1 MKKNNKTGSDRT
13 ARIVRLIIAACLAVF
28 LWMYINGNDIN
39 MITQEINNIPV
50 TLINTEKLSSKG
62 LVLTEQKNY
71 FVNIRVRGSERNVNT
86 LDASQITAT
95 VDLAG
100 VKGPGTY
107 TADVV
112 IQGLPN
118 SVILQE
124 TQPSELNIKI
134 DSIRHK
140 AHSVTIN
147 TSGKPGNNLSVVS
160 ATTTDLVRVEGPSD
174 SVNKIKACVA
184 TANVQDMTD
193 DTDVYIPVKAVDKK
207 GNVLS
212 DVECKPSM
220 IKASVKIGTTKRVKI
235 KAPKTT
241 GSVADG
247 YKVAKITVSPKT
259 VLLGGKASDLDSI
272 NAVRPSTVDLSGLK
286 ISTTVQ
292 KKLNLPSNVTN
303 MDYMFYKCRSLTNLD
318 LSSFNTENVTNMSEM
333 FYNNRSLKTI
343 SVSNLWDTS
352 NVSSG
357 SNMFASCYNL
367 KGGAGTVYDSNNTEL
382 SYAHVDGG
390 PSNPR
395 YLTYKTPT
403 AIKNIDAETNA
414 TAKWYTLD
422 GKRLYGK
429 PVTKGV
435 YIVEMSNGKTKKVM
449 VK

>member
-303 MDYMFYKCRSLTNLD
+303 MDGSSNVTVPIKVEALTSKQLMIDDIEQRNVPDDLTVTKMENASVTVKIEGTSSELSTLDSKD
-318 LSSFNTENVTNMSEM
+318 LSAWIDFSDAAEGTGSYDIQVTTD
-333 FYNNRSLKTI
+333 KGTI
-343 SVSNLWDTS
+343 KSVSPSSTS
-352 NVSSG
+352 
-357 SNMFASCYNL
+357 ATL
-367 KGGAGTVYDSNNTEL
+367 KS
-382 SYAHVDGG
+382 
-390 PSNPR
+390 
-395 YLTYKTPT
+395 
-403 AIKNIDAETNA
+403 KN
-414 TAKWYTLD
+414 
-422 GKRLYGK
+422 
-429 PVTKGV
+429 
-435 YIVEMSNGKTKKVM
+435 
-449 VK
+449 

>member
-1 MKKNNKTGSDRT
+1 MKKNNKTGNDRT

-28 LWMYINGNDIN
+28 LWSYINGNDIN

-62 LVLTEQKNY
+62 LVLSEQKNY
-71 FVNIRVRGSERNVNT
+71 FVNIRVRGSERNVST

-95 VDLAG
+95 ADLAG
-100 VKGPGTY
+100 VKGAGTY
-107 TADVV
+107 TANVV
-112 IQGLPN
+112 LQGLPN

-140 AHSVTIN
+140 SHSVTIN
-147 TSGKPGNNLSVVS
+147 TSGKPGDNLSVVS
-160 ATTTDLVRVEGPSD
+160 ATTADKVRVEGPSE

-193 DTDVYIPVKAVDKK
+193 DTDVYIPVRAVDKK

-259 VLLGGKASDLDSI
+259 VLLGGKESDLDSI
-272 NAVRPSTVDLSGLK
+272 TAVRPSTVDLSGLK

-303 MDYMFYKCRSLTNLD
+303 MDGSANVTVTIKVEALTSKQLMVDDIEQRNVPDDLTVTKMENASVSVKIEGTSSELSTLDSKD
-318 LSSFNTENVTNMSEM
+318 LSAWIDFSDAAEGTGSYDIQVTTD
-333 FYNNRSLKTI
+333 KGTI
-343 SVSNLWDTS
+343 KSVSPSSTS
-352 NVSSG
+352 
-357 SNMFASCYNL
+357 ATL
-367 KGGAGTVYDSNNTEL
+367 KS
-382 SYAHVDGG
+382 
-390 PSNPR
+390 
-395 YLTYKTPT
+395 
-403 AIKNIDAETNA
+403 KN
-414 TAKWYTLD
+414 
-422 GKRLYGK
+422 
-429 PVTKGV
+429 
-435 YIVEMSNGKTKKVM
+435 
-449 VK
+449 

>member
-1 MKKNNKTGSDRT
+1 MGNRLMKKNNKTGSDRT

-303 MDYMFYKCRSLTNLD
+303 MDGSSNVTVTIKVEALTSKQLMIDDIEQRNVPDDLTVTKMENASVTVIIEGTSSELSTLDSKD
-318 LSSFNTENVTNMSEM
+318 LSAWIDFSDAAEGTGSYDIQVTTD
-333 FYNNRSLKTI
+333 KGTI
-343 SVSNLWDTS
+343 KSVSPSSTS
-352 NVSSG
+352 
-357 SNMFASCYNL
+357 ATL
-367 KGGAGTVYDSNNTEL
+367 KS
-382 SYAHVDGG
+382 
-390 PSNPR
+390 
-395 YLTYKTPT
+395 
-403 AIKNIDAETNA
+403 KN
-414 TAKWYTLD
+414 
-422 GKRLYGK
+422 
-429 PVTKGV
+429 
-435 YIVEMSNGKTKKVM
+435 
-449 VK
+449 

>member
-134 DSIRHK
+134 ASIRHK
-140 AHSVTIN
+140 AHSVTLN
-147 TSGKPGNNLSVVS
+147 PSGKPGNNLSVVS

-303 MDYMFYKCRSLTNLD
+303 MDGSSNVTVTIKVEALTSKQLMIDDIEQRNVPDDLTVTKMENASVTVIIEGTSSELSTLDSKD
-318 LSSFNTENVTNMSEM
+318 LSAWIDFSDAAEGTGSYDIQVTTD
-333 FYNNRSLKTI
+333 KGTI
-343 SVSNLWDTS
+343 KSVSPSSTS
-352 NVSSG
+352 
-357 SNMFASCYNL
+357 ATL
-367 KGGAGTVYDSNNTEL
+367 KS
-382 SYAHVDGG
+382 
-390 PSNPR
+390 
-395 YLTYKTPT
+395 
-403 AIKNIDAETNA
+403 KN
-414 TAKWYTLD
+414 
-422 GKRLYGK
+422 
-429 PVTKGV
+429 
-435 YIVEMSNGKTKKVM
+435 
-449 VK
+449 

>member
-1 MKKNNKTGSDRT
+1 MGNRLMKKNNKTGSDRT

-160 ATTTDLVRVEGPSD
+160 ATTTDQVRVEGPSD

-220 IKASVKIGTTKRVKI
+220 IKASVKVGTTKRVKI

-259 VLLGGKASDLDSI
+259 VLLGGKASDLNSI

-303 MDYMFYKCRSLTNLD
+303 MDGSANVTVTIKVEALTSKQLMVDDIEQRNVPDDLTVTKMENASVTVKIEGTSSELSTLDIKD
-318 LSSFNTENVTNMSEM
+318 LSAWIDFSDAAEGTGSYDIQVTTD
-333 FYNNRSLKTI
+333 KGTI
-343 SVSNLWDTS
+343 KSVSPSSTS
-352 NVSSG
+352 
-357 SNMFASCYNL
+357 ATL
-367 KGGAGTVYDSNNTEL
+367 KS
-382 SYAHVDGG
+382 
-390 PSNPR
+390 
-395 YLTYKTPT
+395 
-403 AIKNIDAETNA
+403 KN
-414 TAKWYTLD
+414 
-422 GKRLYGK
+422 
-429 PVTKGV
+429 
-435 YIVEMSNGKTKKVM
+435 
-449 VK
+449 

>member
-303 MDYMFYKCRSLTNLD
+303 MDGSSNVTVTIKVEALTSKQLMIDDIEQRNVPDDLTVTKMENASVTVKIEGTSSELSTLDSKD
-318 LSSFNTENVTNMSEM
+318 LSAWIDFSDAAEGTGSYDIQVTTD
-333 FYNNRSLKTI
+333 KGTI
-343 SVSNLWDTS
+343 KSVSPSSTS
-352 NVSSG
+352 
-357 SNMFASCYNL
+357 ATL
-367 KGGAGTVYDSNNTEL
+367 KS
-382 SYAHVDGG
+382 
-390 PSNPR
+390 
-395 YLTYKTPT
+395 
-403 AIKNIDAETNA
+403 KN
-414 TAKWYTLD
+414 
-422 GKRLYGK
+422 
-429 PVTKGV
+429 
-435 YIVEMSNGKTKKVM
+435 
-449 VK
+449 

>member
-100 VKGPGTY
+100 VKGPGTF

-140 AHSVTIN
+140 SHSVTIN

-160 ATTTDLVRVEGPSD
+160 ATTTDQVRVEGPSD
-174 SVNKIKACVA
+174 SVNKIKSCVA

-259 VLLGGKASDLDSI
+259 VLLGGKASDLNSI

-303 MDYMFYKCRSLTNLD
+303 MDGSANVTVTIKVEALTSKQLMVDDIEQRNVPDDLTVTKMENASVTVKIEGTSSELSTLDIKD
-318 LSSFNTENVTNMSEM
+318 LSAWIDFSDAAEGTGSYDIQVTTD
-333 FYNNRSLKTI
+333 KGTI
-343 SVSNLWDTS
+343 KSVSPSSTS
-352 NVSSG
+352 
-357 SNMFASCYNL
+357 ATL
-367 KGGAGTVYDSNNTEL
+367 KS
-382 SYAHVDGG
+382 
-390 PSNPR
+390 
-395 YLTYKTPT
+395 
-403 AIKNIDAETNA
+403 KN
-414 TAKWYTLD
+414 
-422 GKRLYGK
+422 
-429 PVTKGV
+429 
-435 YIVEMSNGKTKKVM
+435 
-449 VK
+449 

>member
-303 MDYMFYKCRSLTNLD
+303 MDGSSNVTVTIKVEALTSKQLMIDDIEQRNVPDDLTVTKMENASVTVIIEGTSSELSTLDSKD
-318 LSSFNTENVTNMSEM
+318 LSAWIDFSDAAEGTGSYDIQVTTD
-333 FYNNRSLKTI
+333 KGTI
-343 SVSNLWDTS
+343 KSVSPSSTS
-352 NVSSG
+352 
-357 SNMFASCYNL
+357 ATL
-367 KGGAGTVYDSNNTEL
+367 KS
-382 SYAHVDGG
+382 
-390 PSNPR
+390 
-395 YLTYKTPT
+395 
-403 AIKNIDAETNA
+403 KN
-414 TAKWYTLD
+414 
-422 GKRLYGK
+422 
-429 PVTKGV
+429 
-435 YIVEMSNGKTKKVM
+435 
-449 VK
+449 

>member
-207 GNVLS
+207 GHVLS

-303 MDYMFYKCRSLTNLD
+303 MDGSSNVTVTIKVEALTSKQLMIDDIEQRNVPDDLTVTKMENASVTVIIEGTSSELSTLDSKD
-318 LSSFNTENVTNMSEM
+318 LSAWIDFSDAAEGTGSYDIQVTTD
-333 FYNNRSLKTI
+333 KGTI
-343 SVSNLWDTS
+343 KSVSPSSTS
-352 NVSSG
+352 
-357 SNMFASCYNL
+357 ATL
-367 KGGAGTVYDSNNTEL
+367 KS
-382 SYAHVDGG
+382 
-390 PSNPR
+390 
-395 YLTYKTPT
+395 
-403 AIKNIDAETNA
+403 KN
-414 TAKWYTLD
+414 
-422 GKRLYGK
+422 
-429 PVTKGV
+429 
-435 YIVEMSNGKTKKVM
+435 
-449 VK
+449 

>member
-160 ATTTDLVRVEGPSD
+160 ATTTDQVRVEGPSD

-220 IKASVKIGTTKRVKI
+220 IKASVKVGTTKRVKI

-259 VLLGGKASDLDSI
+259 VLLGGKASDLNSI

-303 MDYMFYKCRSLTNLD
+303 MDGSANVTVTIKVEALTSKQLMVDDIEQRNVPDDLTVTKMENASVTVKIEGTSSELSTLDIKD
-318 LSSFNTENVTNMSEM
+318 LSAWIDFSDAAEGTGSYDIQVTTD
-333 FYNNRSLKTI
+333 KGTI
-343 SVSNLWDTS
+343 KSVSPSSTS
-352 NVSSG
+352 
-357 SNMFASCYNL
+357 ATL
-367 KGGAGTVYDSNNTEL
+367 KS
-382 SYAHVDGG
+382 
-390 PSNPR
+390 
-395 YLTYKTPT
+395 
-403 AIKNIDAETNA
+403 KN
-414 TAKWYTLD
+414 
-422 GKRLYGK
+422 
-429 PVTKGV
+429 
-435 YIVEMSNGKTKKVM
+435 
-449 VK
+449 

>member
-303 MDYMFYKCRSLTNLD
+303 MDGSSNVTVTIKVEALTSKQLMVDDIEQRNVPDDLTVTKMENASVTVKIEGTSSELSTLDSKD
-318 LSSFNTENVTNMSEM
+318 LSAWIDFSDAAEGTGSYDIQVTTD
-333 FYNNRSLKTI
+333 KGTI
-343 SVSNLWDTS
+343 KSVSPSSTS
-352 NVSSG
+352 
-357 SNMFASCYNL
+357 ATL
-367 KGGAGTVYDSNNTEL
+367 KS
-382 SYAHVDGG
+382 
-390 PSNPR
+390 
-395 YLTYKTPT
+395 
-403 AIKNIDAETNA
+403 KN
-414 TAKWYTLD
+414 
-422 GKRLYGK
+422 
-429 PVTKGV
+429 
-435 YIVEMSNGKTKKVM
+435 
-449 VK
+449 

>member
-160 ATTTDLVRVEGPSD
+160 ATTTDQVRVEGPSN

-303 MDYMFYKCRSLTNLD
+303 MDGSSNVTVTIKVEALTSKQLMIDDIEQRNVPDDLTVRKMENASVTVKIEGTSSELSTLDSKD
-318 LSSFNTENVTNMSEM
+318 LSAWIDFSDAAEGTGSYDIQVTTD
-333 FYNNRSLKTI
+333 KGTI
-343 SVSNLWDTS
+343 KSVSPSSTS
-352 NVSSG
+352 
-357 SNMFASCYNL
+357 ATL
-367 KGGAGTVYDSNNTEL
+367 KS
-382 SYAHVDGG
+382 
-390 PSNPR
+390 
-395 YLTYKTPT
+395 
-403 AIKNIDAETNA
+403 KN
-414 TAKWYTLD
+414 
-422 GKRLYGK
+422 
-429 PVTKGV
+429 
-435 YIVEMSNGKTKKVM
+435 
-449 VK
+449 

>member
-28 LWMYINGNDIN
+28 LWIYINGNDIN

-303 MDYMFYKCRSLTNLD
+303 MDGSSNVTVTIKVEALTSKQLMIDDIEQRNVPDDLTVTKMENASVTVIIEGTSSELSTLDSKD
-318 LSSFNTENVTNMSEM
+318 LSAWIDFSDAAEGTGSYDIQVTTD
-333 FYNNRSLKTI
+333 KGTI
-343 SVSNLWDTS
+343 KSVSPSSTS
-352 NVSSG
+352 
-357 SNMFASCYNL
+357 ATL
-367 KGGAGTVYDSNNTEL
+367 KS
-382 SYAHVDGG
+382 
-390 PSNPR
+390 
-395 YLTYKTPT
+395 
-403 AIKNIDAETNA
+403 KN
-414 TAKWYTLD
+414 
-422 GKRLYGK
+422 
-429 PVTKGV
+429 
-435 YIVEMSNGKTKKVM
+435 
-449 VK
+449 

>member
-86 LDASQITAT
+86 LDASQINAT

-140 AHSVTIN
+140 SHSVTIN

-160 ATTTDLVRVEGPSD
+160 ATTTDQVRVEGPSD

-272 NAVRPSTVDLSGLK
+272 DSVRPSTVDLSGLK

-303 MDYMFYKCRSLTNLD
+303 MDGSSNATVTIKVEALTSKQLMIDDIEQRNVPDDLTVTKMENASVTVKIEGTSSELSTLDSKD
-318 LSSFNTENVTNMSEM
+318 LSAWIDFSDAAEGTGSYDIQVTTD
-333 FYNNRSLKTI
+333 KGTI
-343 SVSNLWDTS
+343 KSVSPSSTS
-352 NVSSG
+352 
-357 SNMFASCYNL
+357 ATL
-367 KGGAGTVYDSNNTEL
+367 KS
-382 SYAHVDGG
+382 
-390 PSNPR
+390 
-395 YLTYKTPT
+395 
-403 AIKNIDAETNA
+403 KN
-414 TAKWYTLD
+414 
-422 GKRLYGK
+422 
-429 PVTKGV
+429 
-435 YIVEMSNGKTKKVM
+435 
-449 VK
+449 

>member
-1 MKKNNKTGSDRT
+1 MENRLMKKNNKTGNDRT

-28 LWMYINGNDIN
+28 LWSYINGNDIN

-62 LVLTEQKNY
+62 LVLSEQKNY
-71 FVNIRVRGSERNVNT
+71 FVNIRVRGSERNVST

-95 VDLAG
+95 ADLAG
-100 VKGPGTY
+100 VKGAGTY
-107 TADVV
+107 TANVV
-112 IQGLPN
+112 LQGLPN

-140 AHSVTIN
+140 SHSVTIN
-147 TSGKPGNNLSVVS
+147 TSGKPGDNLSVVS
-160 ATTTDLVRVEGPSD
+160 ATTADKVRVEGPSE

-193 DTDVYIPVKAVDKK
+193 DTDVYIPVRAVDKK

-259 VLLGGKASDLDSI
+259 VLLGGKESDLDSI
-272 NAVRPSTVDLSGLK
+272 TAVRPSTVDLSGLK

-303 MDYMFYKCRSLTNLD
+303 MDGSANVTVTIKVEALTSKQLMVDDIEQRNVPDDLTVTKMENASVSVKIEGTSSELSTLDSKD
-318 LSSFNTENVTNMSEM
+318 LSAWIDFSDAAEGTGSYDIQVTTD
-333 FYNNRSLKTI
+333 KGTI
-343 SVSNLWDTS
+343 KSVSPSSTS
-352 NVSSG
+352 
-357 SNMFASCYNL
+357 ATL
-367 KGGAGTVYDSNNTEL
+367 KS
-382 SYAHVDGG
+382 
-390 PSNPR
+390 
-395 YLTYKTPT
+395 
-403 AIKNIDAETNA
+403 KN
-414 TAKWYTLD
+414 
-422 GKRLYGK
+422 
-429 PVTKGV
+429 
-435 YIVEMSNGKTKKVM
+435 
-449 VK
+449 

>member
-235 KAPKTT
+235 RAPKTT

-303 MDYMFYKCRSLTNLD
+303 MDGSSNVTVTIKVEALTSKQLMIDDIEQRNVPDDLTVTKMENASVTVKIEGTSSELSTLDSKD
-318 LSSFNTENVTNMSEM
+318 LSAWIDFSDAAEGTGSYDIQVTTD
-333 FYNNRSLKTI
+333 KGTI
-343 SVSNLWDTS
+343 KSVSPSSTS
-352 NVSSG
+352 
-357 SNMFASCYNL
+357 ATL
-367 KGGAGTVYDSNNTEL
+367 KS
-382 SYAHVDGG
+382 
-390 PSNPR
+390 
-395 YLTYKTPT
+395 
-403 AIKNIDAETNA
+403 KN
-414 TAKWYTLD
+414 
-422 GKRLYGK
+422 
-429 PVTKGV
+429 
-435 YIVEMSNGKTKKVM
+435 
-449 VK
+449 

>member
-95 VDLAG
+95 ADLAG

-140 AHSVTIN
+140 SHSVTIN

-160 ATTTDLVRVEGPSD
+160 ATTTDQVRVEGPSD

-184 TANVQDMTD
+184 TANVQDITD
-193 DTDVYIPVKAVDKK
+193 DTDAYIPVKAVDKK

-259 VLLGGKASDLDSI
+259 VLLGGKASDLNSI

-292 KKLNLPSNVTN
+292 KKLNLPLNVTN
-303 MDYMFYKCRSLTNLD
+303 MDGSSNVTVTIKVEALTSKQLMVDDIEQRNVPDDLRVTKMENASVSVKIEGTSSELSTLDSKD
-318 LSSFNTENVTNMSEM
+318 LSAWIDFSDAAEGTGSYDIQVTTD
-333 FYNNRSLKTI
+333 KGTI
-343 SVSNLWDTS
+343 KSVSPSSTS
-352 NVSSG
+352 
-357 SNMFASCYNL
+357 ATL
-367 KGGAGTVYDSNNTEL
+367 KS
-382 SYAHVDGG
+382 
-390 PSNPR
+390 
-395 YLTYKTPT
+395 
-403 AIKNIDAETNA
+403 KN
-414 TAKWYTLD
+414 
-422 GKRLYGK
+422 
-429 PVTKGV
+429 
-435 YIVEMSNGKTKKVM
+435 
-449 VK
+449 

>member
-184 TANVQDMTD
+184 TANVQDITD
-193 DTDVYIPVKAVDKK
+193 GTDAYIPVKAVDKK

-259 VLLGGKASDLDSI
+259 VLLGGKASDLNSI

-303 MDYMFYKCRSLTNLD
+303 MDGSSNVTVTIKVEALTSKQLMVDDIEQRNVPDDLTVTKMENASVSVKIEGTSSELSTLDSKD
-318 LSSFNTENVTNMSEM
+318 LSAWIDFSDAAEGTGSYDIQVTTD
-333 FYNNRSLKTI
+333 KGTI
-343 SVSNLWDTS
+343 KSVSPSSTS
-352 NVSSG
+352 
-357 SNMFASCYNL
+357 ATL
-367 KGGAGTVYDSNNTEL
+367 KS
-382 SYAHVDGG
+382 
-390 PSNPR
+390 
-395 YLTYKTPT
+395 
-403 AIKNIDAETNA
+403 KN
-414 TAKWYTLD
+414 
-422 GKRLYGK
+422 
-429 PVTKGV
+429 
-435 YIVEMSNGKTKKVM
+435 
-449 VK
+449 

>member
-259 VLLGGKASDLDSI
+259 VLLGGKASDLDSS

-303 MDYMFYKCRSLTNLD
+303 MDGSSNVTVTIKVEALTSKQLMIDDIEQRNVPDDLTVTKMENASVTVKIEGTSSELSTLDSKD
-318 LSSFNTENVTNMSEM
+318 LSAWIDFSDAAEGTGSYDIQVTTD
-333 FYNNRSLKTI
+333 KGTI
-343 SVSNLWDTS
+343 KSVSPSSTS
-352 NVSSG
+352 
-357 SNMFASCYNL
+357 ATL
-367 KGGAGTVYDSNNTEL
+367 KS
-382 SYAHVDGG
+382 
-390 PSNPR
+390 
-395 YLTYKTPT
+395 
-403 AIKNIDAETNA
+403 KN
-414 TAKWYTLD
+414 
-422 GKRLYGK
+422 
-429 PVTKGV
+429 
-435 YIVEMSNGKTKKVM
+435 
-449 VK
+449 

>member
-100 VKGPGTY
+100 VKGPGTF

-160 ATTTDLVRVEGPSD
+160 ATTTDQVRVEGPSD

-303 MDYMFYKCRSLTNLD
+303 MDGSSNVTVTIKVEALTSKQLMIDDIEQRNVPDDLTVTKMENASVTVKIEGTSSELSTLDSKD
-318 LSSFNTENVTNMSEM
+318 LSAWIDFSDAAEGTGSYDIQVTTD
-333 FYNNRSLKTI
+333 KGTI
-343 SVSNLWDTS
+343 KSVSPSSTS
-352 NVSSG
+352 
-357 SNMFASCYNL
+357 ATL
-367 KGGAGTVYDSNNTEL
+367 KS
-382 SYAHVDGG
+382 
-390 PSNPR
+390 
-395 YLTYKTPT
+395 
-403 AIKNIDAETNA
+403 KN
-414 TAKWYTLD
+414 
-422 GKRLYGK
+422 
-429 PVTKGV
+429 
-435 YIVEMSNGKTKKVM
+435 
-449 VK
+449 